1 VHRILPEVVNLDS
14 HGIPLYPSPG
24 NISVTV
30 EGSMSVGSSPLY
42 RVPVEMTIDTDNPWT
57 QIDQNESRVST
68 IEIGNT
74 SNVNVWICSAASWQ
88 VSKVEDDR

>member
-1 VHRILPEVVNLDS
+1 MLFQF
-14 HGIPLYPSPG
+14 
-24 NISVTV
+24 
-30 EGSMSVGSSPLY
+30 
-42 RVPVEMTIDTDNPWT
+42 MTIDTTNPWT

-74 SNVNVWICSAASWQ
+74 SATDIWMCSAASWQ